1 MCSRNSIRKSYVYVT
16 TLLGTFTCMFMFILI
31 FLSSIFSVQDSYSS
45 VSVVRSR
52 FEVRAQYFRDCRA
65 FVASSNRR
73 HGATTGATCSCLP
86 LKQPEMLFS
95 VISIGLLRL
104 RNINP
109 KPCMKFSFKS
119 RSSELPNLYIS
130 QPQPKRGHQAMIL
143 FRQPLDPLLKALGSG
158 WHLEALCLTYIY
170 IYIYIYICVYIC
182 IYILILHYILY
193 YI

>member
-1 MCSRNSIRKSYVYVT
+1 M
-16 TLLGTFTCMFMFILI
+16 
-31 FLSSIFSVQDSYSS
+31 QDSYSS

-143 FRQPLDPLLKALGSG
+143 FRQPLDPLAEGFGLRLAPGSPVSY
-158 WHLEALCLTYIY
+158 LYIY